1 MSYEAIFL
9 RTDSCFISSWVRGT
23 PFNAG
28 AEAAASLLRSVFLLH
43 EMRKELRIKSLL
55 IDALLPDLSIWRADA
70 LLNVDSQARHA
81 W

>member
-1 MSYEAIFL
+1 MKAF
-9 RTDSCFISSWVRGT
+9 SCGQALALSHHGRKRLLS
-23 PFNAG
+23 
-28 AEAAASLLRSVFLLH
+28 AEAAASLLRAVFLLH

-55 IDALLPDLSIWRADA
+55 IDALLPDLSIWWADA

>member
-1 MSYEAIFL
+1 ML
-9 RTDSCFISSWVRGT
+9 
-23 PFNAG
+23 
-28 AEAAASLLRSVFLLH
+28 SLLCGVFLLN
-43 EMRKELRIKSLL
+43 ETREELRIKSLL